1 MMVSVSDPTKMNV
14 FGMFENND
22 PETIV
27 IPQGTLFNTQSRG
40 SENLW

>member
-1 MMVSVSDPTKMNV
+1 MMESVWDRRKMNV
-14 FGMFENND
+14 FGMFENDD
-22 PETIV
+22 PEIIV